1 MSVPG
6 RVTFLG
12 TGTSQGVP
20 VIACE
25 CPVCRSTDPRDKR
38 LRPSIHLD
46 VPGRASLIVD
56 TTPDFRQQAL
66 AHGVRRVD
74 AVLLTHAHADHI
86 LGFDEIRRFNVI
98 QGGPVPCYGN
108 GFCLDI
114 LKRTFYYVF
123 DGLPRLG
130 GGVPQV
136 DVHEVGTGA
145 FVVNGIRVVP
155 VPLWHGRMPILG
167 FRFGTLAYLTDC
179 NRIPDE
185 SWQLVA
191 NVDTL
196 VIDALRDEPHTTH
209 FTVNEALDAIA
220 RIRPRRAYLTH
231 MTHDLGYEQT
241 RARLP
246 DGVELAYDGLV
257 LDVDVEVTDV
267 TEGTEATGS
276 HGVTG

>member
-25 CPVCRSTDPRDKR
+25 CAVCRSTNPRDKR
-38 LRPSIHLD
+38 LRPSIYLE
-46 VPGRASLIVD
+46 VPGRASLIID

-66 AHGVRRVD
+66 TYGVRRVD
-74 AVLLTHAHADHI
+74 AVLFTHAHADHI
-86 LGFDEIRRFNVI
+86 LGFDELRRFNVI
-98 QGGPVPCYGN
+98 QSGPMPCYAN

-136 DVHEVGTGA
+136 QIHEVGTDA
-145 FVVNGIRVVP
+145 FTVNGVRIVP
-155 VPLWHGRMPILG
+155 VPVWHGGMPILG
-167 FRFGTLAYLTDC
+167 FRFGTFAYLTDC

-185 SWQLVA
+185 SWGRLA
-191 NVDTL
+191 GVDTL
-196 VIDALRDEPHTTH
+196 VIDALRDEPHATH
-209 FTVNEALDAIA
+209 FTVAEAIDAIA
-220 RIRPRRAYLTH
+220 RIAPRRAYLTH
-231 MTHDLGYEQT
+231 MTHDLGYEAT
-241 RARLP
+241 SARLP
-246 DGVELAYDGLV
+246 AGVELAYDGLV
-257 LDVDVEVTDV
+257 LDVDVEIA
-267 TEGTEATGS
+267 EATEATDS
-276 HGVTG
+276 HGVEE

>member
-1 MSVPG
+1 MRVPACL
-6 RVTFLG
+6 TFLG

-25 CPVCRSTDPRDKR
+25 CQVCRSTDPRDKR
-38 LRPSIHLD
+38 LRPSIYLD

-66 AHGVRRVD
+66 AYRVRRVD
-74 AVLLTHAHADHI
+74 AVLFTHAHADHI
-86 LGFDEIRRFNVI
+86 LGFDEIRRFNAI
-98 QGGPVPCYGN
+98 QGGPVPCYAN

-136 DVHEVGTGA
+136 DVYEVGTDP
-145 FVVNGIRVVP
+145 FVVSGIRVVP

-167 FRFGTLAYLTDC
+167 FRFGSFAYLTDC
-179 NRIPDE
+179 NRIPGE
-185 SWQLVA
+185 SWELVE

-209 FTVNEALDAIA
+209 FTVAEALDAIA
-220 RIRPRRAYLTH
+220 RIRPRRRT
-231 MTHDLGYEQT
+231 
-241 RARLP
+241 
-246 DGVELAYDGLV
+246 
-257 LDVDVEVTDV
+257 
-267 TEGTEATGS
+267 
-276 HGVTG
+276 